1 MAQTFTINTLHR
13 EKYMLCLL
21 AMLFVIGWLSSF
33 IPVSEIIKIIIVLF
47 TIPAI
52 LFCSI
57 KLSQN
62 PSQWILEEDKL
73 SIVFKNKSVVY
84 TSAEIDHI
92 RSLTRS
98 GGNLYVIYR
107 HKKSTKRYWRNKLF
121 QADDDQQLLQE
132 ALLQSPI
139 EYYKL

>member
-1 MAQTFTINTLHR
+1 M
-13 EKYMLCLL
+13 
-21 AMLFVIGWLSSF
+21 
-33 IPVSEIIKIIIVLF
+33 
-47 TIPAI
+47 
-52 LFCSI
+52 FCSV

-62 PSQWILEEDKL
+62 PSKWTVHEERL
-73 SIVFKNKSVVY
+73 YIVFKNKSIVY
-84 TSAEIDHI
+84 EFAEIDHI

-107 HKKSTKRYWRNKLF
+107 TKKSTKRYWRNKLF

-132 ALLQSPI
+132 ALAQSPI